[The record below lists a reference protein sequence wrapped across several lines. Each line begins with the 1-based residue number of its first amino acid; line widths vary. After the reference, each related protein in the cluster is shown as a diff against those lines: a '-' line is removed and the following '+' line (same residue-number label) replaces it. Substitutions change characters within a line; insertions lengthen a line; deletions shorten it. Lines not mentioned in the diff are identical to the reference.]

1 MSVQYCP
8 KSAAVV
14 APDDERAVQSPA
26 PAPPPPKRAP
36 RKERKS
42 GWRRLGGLLAFALV
56 VAALF
61 AFLPGHVDELREEL
75 RRMEAGDWRWLVFA
89 ALLEILSFGG
99 YVVLFRSVFSDERLT
114 ISWGESY
121 QITMAGVV
129 ATRLF
134 AAAGAGGV
142 ALTAWALRRAGM
154 QAATVARRMV
164 EFLVVLYAVY
174 ALSLVV
180 AGAGLY
186 AGVLPGP
193 APFGLTLPIAGA
205 SAVMICLALAT
216 TLVPGNLGAR
226 FADRGKVV
234 VWLARGASTV
244 AGGVRDAVRLLRRDP
259 AGALGAPI
267 WWFFDIAVLWA
278 CFKAFGV
285 APTPAVLVMAYFVGT
300 LGNLLP
306 LPGGVGG
313 VDGGIIAALVGFG
326 VSPGIAFLA
335 VLTHR
340 VFAFWLPTIP
350 GGIAYLQLRRT
361 VGRWER
367 DEAPEPVPA

>member
-8 KSAAVV
+8 RSAAMV
-14 APDDERAVQSPA
+14 APDEERAVEAQA
-26 PAPPPPKRAP
+26 PAPGPPAREPQ
-36 RKERKS
+36 KERKS
-42 GWRRLGGLLAFALV
+42 RWRRLGGLLAFALV
-56 VAALF
+56 IGALF

-99 YVVLFRSVFSDERLT
+99 YVVLFRSVFSDEKRK

-193 APFGLTLPIAGA
+193 APLGLTLPIAGA
-205 SAVMICLALAT
+205 SAVAICLALAT
-216 TLVPGNLGAR
+216 TLVPSDLAAR
-226 FADRGKVV
+226 FAGRRAAVI
-234 VWLARGASTV
+234 WLAKGASTV

-259 AGALGAPI
+259 VGALGAPI
-267 WWFFDIAVLWA
+267 WWFLDIAVLWA

-361 VGRWER
+361 VGRWDR
-367 DEAPEPVPA
+367 DEAPAPAPV

>member
-8 KSAAVV
+8 KSAAVE
-14 APDDERAVQSPA
+14 APDEERAVEA
-26 PAPPPPKRAP
+26 PAPVPPTPQP
-36 RKERKS
+36 RKERKTR
-42 GWRRLGGLLAFALV
+42 WRRLGGLLAVALV
-56 VAALF
+56 VGALL
-61 AFLPGHVDELREEL
+61 AFLPGHVDELRAAL
-75 RRMEAGDWRWLVFA
+75 RRMEAGDWRWLVIA

-99 YVVLFRSVFSDERLT
+99 YVVLFRSVFSDENRT
-114 ISWGESY
+114 ITWGESY

-129 ATRLF
+129 AARLF

-164 EFLVVLYAVY
+164 EFLVVLYGVY
-174 ALSLVV
+174 VLSLVV

-186 AGVLPGP
+186 AGVFPGP
-193 APFGLTLPIAGA
+193 APLGLTLPIAGA
-205 SAVMICLALAT
+205 AAMAVCLALAT
-216 TLVPGNLGAR
+216 TLVPSDLAAR
-226 FADRGKVV
+226 FSARGTVV
-234 VWLARGASTV
+234 IWLAKGASTV
-244 AGGVRDAVRLLRRDP
+244 AGGIRDAVRLLRRDP
-259 AGALGAPI
+259 IGALGAPI
-267 WWFFDIAVLWA
+267 WWYLDIAVLWA
-278 CFKAFGV
+278 CFKAFGD

-367 DEAPEPVPA
+367 DDAPQLARS

>member
-8 KSAAVV
+8 RSAEVEQDADGAVGTGTP
-14 APDDERAVQSPA
+14 APDPPA
-26 PAPPPPKRAP
+26 RRPPRQG
-36 RKERKS
+36 KS
-42 GWRRLGGLLAFALV
+42 RWRRLGGLLAFALV
-56 VAALF
+56 VAALL
-61 AFLPGHVDELREEL
+61 AFLPGHVDELRDAL

-89 ALLEILSFGG
+89 TALECVSFAG
-99 YVVLFRSVFSDERLT
+99 YVVLFRSVFSDEQRQIT
-114 ISWGESY
+114 WGESY

-174 ALSLVV
+174 AASMVV

-186 AGVLPGP
+186 AGIFPGP
-193 APFGLTLPIAGA
+193 APLGLTLPIAGA
-205 SAVMICLALAT
+205 AAVAMCLALAT
-216 TLVPGNLGAR
+216 TLVP
-226 FADRGKVV
+226 VI
-234 VWLARGASTV
+234 WLAKGASTV

-259 AGALGAPI
+259 AGALGAPV

-367 DEAPEPVPA
+367 DEDPAPA

>member
-1 MSVQYCP
+1 VSVQYCP
-8 KSAAVV
+8 QSATGV
-14 APDDERAVQSPA
+14 AHDEDRAVEA
-26 PAPPPPKRAP
+26 PASGPGPAAKRPKDRKP
-36 RKERKS
+36 R
-42 GWRRLGGLLAFALV
+42 WRRLGGLLAFAIV
-56 VAALF
+56 VGALL
-61 AFLPGHVDELREEL
+61 AFLPGHVDELREAL

-89 ALLEILSFGG
+89 ALLEVVSFGG
-99 YVVLFRSVFSDERLT
+99 YVILFRSVFSDEKRK

-174 ALSLVV
+174 AAALVV

-193 APFGLTLPIAGA
+193 APLGLTLPIAGA
-205 SAVMICLALAT
+205 SAVAICLALAT
-216 TLVPGNLGAR
+216 TLVPTDLAGRYTGTR
-226 FADRGKVV
+226 RVV
-234 VWLARGASTV
+234 IWLARGASTV

-259 AGALGAPI
+259 VGALGAPI

-278 CFKAFGV
+278 CFKAFGE

-367 DEAPEPVPA
+367 DDEPEPAPV